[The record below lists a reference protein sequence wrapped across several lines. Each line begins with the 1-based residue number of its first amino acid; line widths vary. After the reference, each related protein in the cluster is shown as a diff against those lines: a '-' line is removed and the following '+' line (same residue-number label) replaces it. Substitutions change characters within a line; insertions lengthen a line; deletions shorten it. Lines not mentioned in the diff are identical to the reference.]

1 MWELHNTES
10 AALKEMRARPDAT
23 PAEMAKIIREHYER
37 PDPAVA
43 HDEVRA
49 EIAENTFKGNY
60 GKYENGPR
68 DVSFKD
74 ETLNP
79 NYRNYE
85 APFKD
90 EFIEREM
97 SKTEEPHAD
106 LNSLIENTD
115 KKSVK
120 NEDLGINYQGEGE
133 TARTGEINEF
143 QPKDRMNTEF
153 VEGDKPRI
161 QEKAVENDANSQF
174 RYEEDA
180 PNVSLKNAID
190 ELPQKARETIVNE
203 LKDVVKHDASETRFT
218 ELENKVHSNTE
229 ILQDLNH
236 ATKPDIPKAE
246 FDAVKVKL
254 SEKLN
259 VPVEALNHEHM
270 ERCLL
275 YTSRKAIVTRSG
287 ELD

>member
-1 MWELHNTES
+1 MNGENGLLKFAERKGLDPWDWRTQVDFSVWELHNTES
-10 AALKEMRARPDAT
+10 AALEAMRARPDAT
-23 PAEMAKIIREHYER
+23 PGEMARIVREKYER

-43 HDEVRA
+43 HDEMRA

-79 NYRNYE
+79 NHKSYAE
-85 APFKD
+85 PFRD

-115 KKSVK
+115 KKLVK

-133 TARTGEINEF
+133 TPRTGEINGF
-143 QPKDRMNTEF
+143 QPKDRINTDF
-153 VEGDKPRI
+153 VEGEKPRI
-161 QEKAVENDANSQF
+161 QEKAVENDVNSQF

-180 PNVSLKNAID
+180 PNVSLKKCD
-190 ELPQKARETIVNE
+190 
-203 LKDVVKHDASETRFT
+203 
-218 ELENKVHSNTE
+218 
-229 ILQDLNH
+229 
-236 ATKPDIPKAE
+236 
-246 FDAVKVKL
+246 
-254 SEKLN
+254 
-259 VPVEALNHEHM
+259 
-270 ERCLL
+270 
-275 YTSRKAIVTRSG
+275 
-287 ELD
+287 